1 VAENSFP
8 QTVPP
13 TVQGVLMRKAWEFLS
28 QQHLLEHNY
37 HLVQALLEY
46 DGPQI
51 GEFKLNEEEGS
62 YFGVAV
68 DADDAVVR
76 WILAAV
82 TPTEMTAIKSGLVY
96 LRDVFFK
103 DNFIVVDFNLDMESV
118 ISWEVASECF
128 SAEYLPKP
136 RTALFPKRK
145 AQAQPNSVKS
155 IKLDGKLSGAHSL
168 GFRQLSS
175 LFFTLQYLW
184 ERIAEFEILKKGTG
198 QIINDIKTF
207 SSINLRA
214 AAIGSLELMI
224 DPTSSELF
232 ELVAAR
238 FSDVVSASN
247 DLEILKKNLNKLG
260 SRTKD
265 AYSEFLGAVDVSGVE
280 LLFLNSTSPAFISPG
295 MAKNIRKTIAQNKSQ
310 FESSFT
316 SIGHFYMNKNKNR
329 THTFEFHDE
338 QTGESFKG
346 TVDQSV
352 WKFATIVPSEQYRY
366 KVKISETDVHK
377 GGIFEAKK
385 FRLMSAEYIKPSETQ
400 TSELD
405 KGSRVP
411 KIMKKT
417 KKPKSS

>member
-1 VAENSFP
+1 
-8 QTVPP
+8 
-13 TVQGVLMRKAWEFLS
+13 MKRAWEFLS

-51 GEFKLNEEEGS
+51 GKFKLNEEDGS

-68 DADDAVVR
+68 DADDSVVR
-76 WILAAV
+76 WVLVAV
-82 TPTEMTAIKSGLVY
+82 TPTELTAIKSGLVY

-103 DNFIVVDFNLDMESV
+103 DSFIVVDFNPDMESV

-128 SAEYLPKP
+128 TAEYLPKP

-145 AQAQPNSVKS
+145 GQVEPKTEKS

-168 GFRQLSS
+168 GFRQLSCI
-175 LFFTLQYLW
+175 FFTLQYLW

-198 QIINDIKTF
+198 QIVNDIKSF
-207 SSINLRA
+207 SSINLA
-214 AAIGSLELMI
+214 AATEGSLELRI

-232 ELVAAR
+232 DLVAAH
-238 FSDVVSASN
+238 FSNVISASN
-247 DLEILKKNLNKLG
+247 DLEILKQNLNKLG

-265 AYSEFLGAVDVSGVE
+265 AYSDFLGAVDVTGIE
-280 LLFLNSTSPAFISPG
+280 LLFLNGTSPTFISPG

-316 SIGHFYMNKNKNR
+316 SIGHFYMNKNKKK
-329 THTFEFHDE
+329 THTFEFYDE
-338 QTGESFKG
+338 KTGESFKG

-352 WKFATIVPSEQYRY
+352 WKFVTIAASEQHRY

-377 GGIFEAKK
+377 GGIFEAKRY
-385 FRLMSAEYIKPSETQ
+385 RLMSAEYIKPAETQ
-400 TSELD
+400 TSEHPA
-405 KGSRVP
+405 KSAQQ
-411 KIMKKT
+411 
-417 KKPKSS
+417 KPKKATKPS